1 MPCDVDR
8 VGCCISNPEKGTC
21 IERDLQFLQASLAT
35 AVVVDDDG
43 DPLESRDRRLG
54 RCLTSGAAPAACV
67 GPACNPVLTMC
78 GNRSFCGEWTP
89 AGGLSVDAHDGLARA
104 TGAIAVEGVCSP

>member
-21 IERDLQFLQASLAT
+21 IERDLQFLQTSLAT

-43 DPLESRDRRLG
+43 DPLDLATVASG
-54 RCLTSGAAPAACV
+54 GCLTSGAAPAACV
-67 GPACNPVLTMC
+67 GPACDPVLTMC